1 MSVKRGQKKGVKHI
15 DLALEVKQLG
25 ADGSFSGY
33 ASVFGEVDQGRD
45 MVMPGAFAKTIAD
58 IAKSGRPLVI
68 LWQHD
73 TYNPIGVITLM
84 KEDERGLYIE
94 GKLATD
100 AGVAQADAAYSL
112 LQLKAIT
119 GMSIGYT
126 TVKYSVDEATGVRS
140 LIELELWEISLVTFP
155 MNTSARIDDVKGA
168 LEAGK
173 LPSLPEFEGFLRE
186 AGFSKTQA
194 IAIAS
199 KGLSHLLRSESA
211 QSKTANST
219 VLDALSD
226 FKL

>member
-1 MSVKRGQKKGVKHI
+1 MSTKRNQKKGVKHI
-15 DLALEVKQLG
+15 DLALEVK
-25 ADGSFSGY
+25 AINEDGTFSGY

-45 MVMPGAFAKTIAD
+45 MVMPGAFAKTISD
-58 IAKSGRPLVI
+58 IAKSGRPLPI

-94 GKLATD
+94 GKLATES
-100 AGVAQADAAYSL
+100 GVTQADAAHAL
-112 LQLKAIT
+112 LQMKAIT

-155 MNTSARIDDVKGA
+155 MNTSARIDAVKGA
-168 LEAGK
+168 LEDGH
-173 LPSLPEFEGFLRE
+173 LPTLPEFEGFLRE

-194 IAIAS
+194 IAIAG

-211 QSKTANST
+211 QGKQANN
-219 VLDALSD
+219 LLNALSD